1 MTLPKQQVKRF
12 TDQGEVL
19 EDLPDETAP
28 RATET
33 AAETRTHPLYSL
45 AFLALICITIMV
57 STALI
62 TR

>member
-1 MTLPKQQVKRF
+1 MALPQQVKKF

-19 EDLPDETAP
+19 EDLPEETQVL
-28 RATET
+28 TVEKD
-33 AAETRTHPLYSL
+33 TRTHPLYSL

>member
-1 MTLPKQQVKRF
+1 MALPQQVKKF

-19 EDLPDETAP
+19 EDLPEETQVL
-28 RATET
+28 
-33 AAETRTHPLYSL
+33 AAEKDTRTHPLYSL